1 MRWLVRRETA
11 AMTLGG
17 FALLGAGIAVT
28 VWGLVFAQF
37 YGWGTPTP
45 STPKLFP
52 DLAGVDTHLGQAL
65 VPAVLAGWVLLAGA
79 VVRRRMATLG
89 AGMLASLGLVLAYL
103 VATNT
108 PEPPHYLEGAIIAGA
123 GLFLSAAAGL
133 PLEIGAERAYER
145 GTGKAK
151 ASKGIAA
158 SPGT

>member
-65 VPAVLAGWVLLAGA
+65 VPAVLVGWVLLAGS

-89 AGMLASLGLVLAYL
+89 AGVLASLGLVLAHL
-103 VATNT
+103 LSTNK
-108 PEPPHYLEGAIIAGA
+108 PGPPHSLEGAT
-123 GLFLSAAAGL
+123 L
-133 PLEIGAERAYER
+133 R
-145 GTGKAK
+145 
-151 ASKGIAA
+151 
-158 SPGT
+158 